1 MCGRRIFPIR
11 TNPTEYFDGRLES
24 PSGSAESL
32 ACFILLNGNSFAL
45 GFRFFLSR
53 DIRIASIRTVV
64 ILTEAEKPN
73 ARLSLLHASICL
85 MATAL
90 HSDSGFSSRT
100 TYLSLLFV
108 RSPGLAEAEKP
119 NARLSLLHASICLM
133 ATALHSDSGFS
144 SRATYVSLLFVWS
157 PSQLFAFAGLPQNPS
172 SIRHP
177 IPSSL
182 PPLGGRFRRQ

>member
-45 GFRFFLSR
+45 GFRFFLSG

-100 TYLSLLFV
+100 TYVSLLFV
-108 RSPGLAEAEKP
+108 R
-119 NARLSLLHASICLM
+119 
-133 ATALHSDSGFS
+133 
-144 SRATYVSLLFVWS
+144 S